1 MGPEITPSTL
11 CPVLPSTAGAKD
23 SHPGALVVQAGG
35 GLGVQ
40 HSPEEGLVE
49 SGE

>member
-1 MGPEITPSTL
+1 MGPETTPSTL
-11 CPVLPSTAGAKD
+11 CPVLPLTAGAKD
-23 SHPGALVVQAGG
+23 SHPGGQVVQAGG

-40 HSPEEGLVE
+40 HSPEEGPVE